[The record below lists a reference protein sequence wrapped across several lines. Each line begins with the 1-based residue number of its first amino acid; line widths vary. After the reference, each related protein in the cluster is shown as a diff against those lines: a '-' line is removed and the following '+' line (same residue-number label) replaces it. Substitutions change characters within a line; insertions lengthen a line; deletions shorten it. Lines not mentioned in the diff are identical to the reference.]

1 MTRCGSWRANKKKE
15 RVRRRG
21 KRGADQLRTGC
32 WSIGSIGKA
41 GLGTLVFSTILVRWS
56 ARALPMLF
64 LDGRGLGHRCR
75 VLLSCFSVHTSSS
88 HTPLS
93 TLDGRH
99 IGGAIRG
106 GTVTEGRLISEML
119 ALLVSF
125 DMYDN
130 CTVVSSLVVVNGPL
144 VSKVVFPLVIVRWEV

>member
-1 MTRCGSWRANKKKE
+1 MTRCGSWRANKKKKE

-21 KRGADQLRTGC
+21 KSGADQLRTGG

-56 ARALPMLF
+56 ARALHRLF

-88 HTPLS
+88 HRPLS
-93 TLDGRH
+93 TLEMGDTLEGLFVVGLSLE
-99 IGGAIRG
+99 GG
-106 GTVTEGRLISEML
+106 
-119 ALLVSF
+119 
-125 DMYDN
+125 
-130 CTVVSSLVVVNGPL
+130 
-144 VSKVVFPLVIVRWEV
+144 